1 MSNSHSHSHS
11 KGHSHVQ
18 SHGHSHSHSAP
29 KNFNKAFAIGIFLN
43 LGFVIVEAG
52 YGFVAKSLAL
62 VADAGHN
69 LSDVVGLI
77 LAWAAVWLSQRK
89 PTNRFTYGLR
99 RSSILSALLNAVL
112 LLIAVGGIAWEA
124 IRRFWNPTPVETGTV
139 IVVAFIGILINSVTA
154 LLFMSG
160 RKDDMN
166 IRGAYMHMAADALVS
181 VGVVTAGLVIAY
193 TQWLWIDPAISIIIA
208 VVITLGTWGLLKDS
222 VNLAMDAV
230 PNGIHLPDV
239 KTYLSQLEGVQEVHD
254 LHIWAMSTTETALTV
269 HLVMAKTFQTDAF
282 LAKVSVELKQDYK
295 IDHPTIQI
303 ESGDVASFYCALK
316 PDEVV

>member
-1 MSNSHSHSHS
+1 MSDSHNHSHSHAH
-11 KGHSHVQ
+11 GHAHSHA
-18 SHGHSHSHSAP
+18 AP

-43 LGFVIVEAG
+43 IAFVIIEAS
-52 YGFVAKSLAL
+52 YGFLAKSLAL

-69 LSDVVGLI
+69 LSDVIGLI

-89 PTNRFTYGLR
+89 PTHRFTYGLR

-124 IRRFWNPTPVETGTV
+124 IRRFWNPTPVESSLV
-139 IVVAFIGILINSVTA
+139 IGVAFVGILINGLTA
-154 LLFMSG
+154 MLFMSG
-160 RKDDMN
+160 RKDDLN

-181 VGVVTAGLVIAY
+181 VGVVIAGLVISY
-193 TQWLWIDPAISIIIA
+193 TSWLWIDPAISLVIV
-208 VVITLGTWGLLKDS
+208 VVITWGTWGLLKDS

-230 PNGIHLPDV
+230 PSSIHLPDV
-239 KTYLSQLEGVQEVHD
+239 KTYFSQLEGVQEVHD

-269 HLVMAKTFQTDAF
+269 HLVMARSFHTDAF
-282 LAKVSVELKQDYK
+282 LAKMSKDLKNDFK

-303 ESGDVASFYCALK
+303 ESGDLDSFSCALK